1 MSDLNWKLKISG
13 VAFVIS
19 CHVNECSFVII
30 NNEEILLRVTQIND
44 ILTKNAPKSRERNGS
59 TRTYGELIETVF
71 DIDITRIE
79 RTPDENEISFKW
91 CDYSVQS
98 IDNLIKQGV
107 KDILKVM
114 IEQSLQ
120 RNNQE
125 KSTGKNEIPD
135 FIKSVEEEK
144 QSQELDEQY
153 ARLLVNEANVYL
165 G

>member
-1 MSDLNWKLKISG
+1 M
-13 VAFVIS
+13 
-19 CHVNECSFVII
+19 
-30 NNEEILLRVTQIND
+30 
-44 ILTKNAPKSRERNGS
+44 
-59 TRTYGELIETVF
+59 
-71 DIDITRIE
+71 
-79 RTPDENEISFKW
+79 
-91 CDYSVQS
+91 
-98 IDNLIKQGV
+98 
-107 KDILKVM
+107 KDTLKVM

-120 RNNQE
+120 RNNQD

>member
-1 MSDLNWKLKISG
+1 M
-13 VAFVIS
+13 
-19 CHVNECSFVII
+19 
-30 NNEEILLRVTQIND
+30 
-44 ILTKNAPKSRERNGS
+44 
-59 TRTYGELIETVF
+59 
-71 DIDITRIE
+71 
-79 RTPDENEISFKW
+79 
-91 CDYSVQS
+91 
-98 IDNLIKQGV
+98 

>member
-1 MSDLNWKLKISG
+1 
-13 VAFVIS
+13 
-19 CHVNECSFVII
+19 
-30 NNEEILLRVTQIND
+30 
-44 ILTKNAPKSRERNGS
+44 
-59 TRTYGELIETVF
+59 
-71 DIDITRIE
+71 
-79 RTPDENEISFKW
+79 
-91 CDYSVQS
+91 
-98 IDNLIKQGV
+98 
-107 KDILKVM
+107 M

>member
-1 MSDLNWKLKISG
+1 
-13 VAFVIS
+13 
-19 CHVNECSFVII
+19 
-30 NNEEILLRVTQIND
+30 
-44 ILTKNAPKSRERNGS
+44 
-59 TRTYGELIETVF
+59 
-71 DIDITRIE
+71 
-79 RTPDENEISFKW
+79 
-91 CDYSVQS
+91 
-98 IDNLIKQGV
+98 V

>member
-1 MSDLNWKLKISG
+1 M
-13 VAFVIS
+13 
-19 CHVNECSFVII
+19 
-30 NNEEILLRVTQIND
+30 
-44 ILTKNAPKSRERNGS
+44 
-59 TRTYGELIETVF
+59 
-71 DIDITRIE
+71 
-79 RTPDENEISFKW
+79 
-91 CDYSVQS
+91 
-98 IDNLIKQGV
+98 
-107 KDILKVM
+107 KDTLKVM

-125 KSTGKNEIPD
+125 KSTGKNEIRD